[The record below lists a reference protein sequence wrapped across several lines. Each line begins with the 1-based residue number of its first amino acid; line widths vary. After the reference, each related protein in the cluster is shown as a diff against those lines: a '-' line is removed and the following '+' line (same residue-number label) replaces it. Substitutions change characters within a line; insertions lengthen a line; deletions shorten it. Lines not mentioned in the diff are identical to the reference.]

1 MENSC
6 EDLEEI
12 NFLLTNVEKTVP
24 VKLESYLEGEYEGDI
39 NIFFD
44 YNNNVSAIDKTIKNY
59 DGIVSGY
66 NKGIG
71 FDLLE
76 SYKKKGLD
84 KPFIIILEDKEQ
96 LNNTIKESINR
107 FFLREDLENQYKVL
121 VKAIVDEICYKRTG
135 GSGFFTDYRVLFN
148 SMEDTALVHDLE
160 GNTLAVNDA
169 ALERLG
175 YSREEL
181 LDMKPDDIDKSDH
194 LKEVQKK
201 IYNLEEGESL
211 TFETKQVTKD
221 GEEIP
226 VEINSKL
233 IRYRGRHAVLSIAR
247 DISEKKKAL
256 MTSKSYKK
264 MIKRFFQRLPEPGIL
279 INTNE
284 RILSINSAF
293 ESNFGYDKTQVE
305 GKLLENSDFIP
316 LSQRQKVRKRF
327 KARLEGKFLSSYEI
341 PLQTKGKEIKK
352 FSVYGFPLEK
362 KDKVFGV
369 IIILKKLEEPQEV
382 KKLRTKSEKLRKIF
396 NAMDDVLIFLNED
409 LEIEEINNISLEIF
423 NQEKEE
429 LLGKKIYDVYNT
441 RSINEGALKDLITSR
456 NRIDL
461 EIYDKNFDRY
471 LEISNKPVKSTQ
483 SILGYVHHVKDISR
497 RKEIEKREKYL
508 HKTLKK
514 DLKNRILNKI
524 QTIDL
529 LREIE
534 EFEERKIINLD
545 LKIQKAIDN
554 NKKSLRK
561 KNLDLD
567 YQKKELKILG
577 GQLLDNLFSFILEI
591 IINNTNG
598 DKIKIEETEREKEI
612 QIEIND
618 NGTKTPEKIKK
629 IREQGIS
636 KKIESGWKIY
646 LAKKI
651 INKYQGSFE
660 LIKPENSG
668 IGFKITLKSPKSEKK
683 DIKSEKETQ
692 SHSKSE
698 TKESKAKGGTEKPW
712 CEKCNKP
719 MVHTYSTDKGLVYKC
734 QTCGKQKII
743 EKHMSGTNVVKF

>member
-1 MENSC
+1 MDNSC

-12 NFLLTNVEKTVP
+12 NFFLTNVEKTVP
-24 VKLESYLEGEYEGDI
+24 VKLESYLEGEFEGDI

-44 YNNNVSAIDKTIKNY
+44 YNNKVSTIDKTIKNY

-76 SYKKKGLD
+76 SYKKKKLD
-84 KPFIIILEDKEQ
+84 IPFIIILEDKEQ
-96 LNNTIKESINR
+96 LTNAIKEDINR
-107 FFLREDLENQYKVL
+107 FFLQKDLENQYKVL
-121 VKAIVDEICYKRTG
+121 VKAIVNEICYKRTG
-135 GSGFFTDYRVLFN
+135 GPGFFTDYRVLFN
-148 SMEDTALVHDLE
+148 SMDDTALVHDLE

-175 YSREEL
+175 FSREEL

-194 LKEVQKK
+194 LKKVQKK

-221 GEEIP
+221 GEVIP

-247 DISEKKKAL
+247 DISEKKEAL
-256 MTSKSYKK
+256 MSSRSYKK
-264 MIKRFFQRLPEPGIL
+264 MIKRFFQRLPEPGLL
-279 INTNE
+279 INTDE
-284 RILSINSAF
+284 RILSINKAF
-293 ESNFGYDKTQVE
+293 ENDFGYDKNEIE
-305 GKLLENSDFIP
+305 GKLIANTDFIP
-316 LSQRQKVRKRF
+316 LSQRQKVRKHF

-341 PLQTKGKEIKK
+341 PLQTKEKEIKK

-369 IIILKKLEEPQEV
+369 ILILKRLGEQQEV
-382 KKLRTKSEKLRKIF
+382 KKLRTESGKLREIF
-396 NAMDDVLIFLNED
+396 NALDDVLIFLNED

-423 NQEKEE
+423 NQEKRE
-429 LLGKKIYDVYNT
+429 LLGKKIYEVYDT
-441 RSINEGALKDLITSR
+441 RSFNEGTLKDLITSR
-456 NRIDL
+456 NRMDL
-461 EIYDKNFDRY
+461 EIYDKNLDRY
-471 LEISNKPVKSTQ
+471 LEISNKPLKSNQ

-497 RKEIEKREKYL
+497 RKEIEQREKYL

-545 LKIQKAIDN
+545 LKIQKAIDK

-561 KNLDLD
+561 KNLDLN
-567 YQKKELKILG
+567 YQKKELKVLG
-577 GQLLDNLFSFILEI
+577 GQLLDKLFSFILEI
-591 IINNTNG
+591 MINNSNG
-598 DKIKIEETEREKEI
+598 DKIKIEEIEHEEEI
-612 QIEIND
+612 RIKIID
-618 NGTKTPEKIKK
+618 NGTKTPEKLKK
-629 IREQGIS
+629 IKEEGIRR
-636 KKIESGWKIY
+636 KIESGWKIY

-651 INKYQGSFE
+651 IDKYQGSFKLSE
-660 LIKPENSG
+660 SETSG
-668 IGFKITLKSPKSEKK
+668 IGFKITLKSPKSVKK
-683 DIKSEKETQ
+683 NKETEEESQSDSKSGSEK
-692 SHSKSE
+692 SKVQ
-698 TKESKAKGGTEKPW
+698 GGTEEPW
-712 CEKCNKP
+712 CEKCKKP
-719 MVHTYSTDKGLVYKC
+719 MVHIYSTNKGLVYKC
-734 QTCGKQKII
+734 QTCGKQKVIK
-743 EKHMSGTNVVKF
+743 KHMSGTNVVKF